1 MIDTVDFVRVI
12 SLDSHPRIHGCS
24 FALRAG
30 TMAFESLLAAS
41 RTRQLFS
48 VRSDRAHSALSA
60 QGLDGDVYEEEAFQ
74 HFLAVERVRA
84 ERSERPLLLLL
95 VGLRRCPKRGAD
107 VPRAVS
113 PALLT
118 GLGLCVRE
126 VDFVG
131 WYRQDRMAAAV
142 LTQGLDLPDHDAPSR
157 IVERVTR
164 ILSERLPHRVAERL
178 RVRVVRLGPQRSL

>member
-1 MIDTVDFVRVI
+1 MIDNVDLVRVI
-12 SLDSHPRIHGCS
+12 NLESHPRLDGGP
-24 FALRAG
+24 FALRDG

-41 RTRQLFS
+41 RTRQLFTA
-48 VRSDRAHSALSA
+48 RSERVDIVLS

-74 HFLAVERVRA
+74 HFLAVERMRA
-84 ERSERPLLLLL
+84 ERSGHPLLLLL

-131 WYRQDRMAAAV
+131 WYRQDRLAAAV
-142 LTQGLDLPDHDAPSR
+142 LTQGLEVPDHDAPSR
-157 IVERVTR
+157 IVARVTG
-164 ILSERLPHRVAERL
+164 ILSVRLPHGVAERL
-178 RVRVVRLGPQRSL
+178 RVRVVRLGRQRSL

>member
-1 MIDTVDFVRVI
+1 MAARLHFGPSRWR
-12 SLDSHPRIHGCS
+12 SSPCLRPRGPANC
-24 FALRAG
+24 FQPG
-30 TMAFESLLAAS
+30 QKEF
-41 RTRQLFS
+41 
-48 VRSDRAHSALSA
+48 RSPCH
-60 QGLDGDVYEEEAFQ
+60 QELDGNVYEEEAFQ
-74 HFLAVERVRA
+74 HFLAVERMRA

-131 WYRQDRMAAAV
+131 WYRQGRVAAAV
-142 LTQGLDLPDHDAPSR
+142 LTQGLDLPDEDAPSR

-164 ILSERLPHRVAERL
+164 ILSERLPHGVAERL
-178 RVRVVRLGPQRSL
+178 RVRVVRLVP